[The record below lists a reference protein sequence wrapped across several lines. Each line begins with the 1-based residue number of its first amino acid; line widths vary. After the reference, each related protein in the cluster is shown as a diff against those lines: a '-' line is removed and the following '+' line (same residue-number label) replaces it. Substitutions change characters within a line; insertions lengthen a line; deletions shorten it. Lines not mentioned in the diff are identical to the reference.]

1 MTKPALAL
9 TPTSTFALNL
19 ALTLALASFATALFS
34 TTVIAQDISAVDKQ
48 NVRLLRADALSALQD
63 GDRKAAIAAADSM
76 IKIDP
81 DTARTTRQA
90 ADIYL
95 RAGKA
100 KWATRLF
107 DRYLESEPD
116 AKPELWQRGIALYLT
131 KDYKT
136 AAEQFELHQKVNPND
151 VENAAWHFLCVAK
164 NESFEKAQE
173 NILPAPG
180 DPRKPM
186 KELLEMLKTGDTD
199 AVNESVNA
207 TKVDSAERETAAF
220 YSDFYIGLYA
230 DAQDE
235 QKKASRLMRRA
246 AEDAP
251 RNYMGDIARV
261 YADFLKDQ
269 L

>member
-1 MTKPALAL
+1 MTK
-9 TPTSTFALNL
+9 
-19 ALTLALASFATALFS
+19 LALAFTLIATIATNLVSTPVFADELSALD
-34 TTVIAQDISAVDKQ
+34 AQ

-63 GDRKAAIAAADSM
+63 GDRKSAIAAADSM

-81 DTARTTRQA
+81 DTPRTTRQA

-100 KWATRLF
+100 KWAARLF

-116 AKPELWQRGIALYLT
+116 AKAELWQRGIALYFT

-136 AAEQFELHQKVNPND
+136 AAEQFEVHRKVNPND

-164 NESFEKAQE
+164 NESFEKAKE

-186 KELLEMLKTGDTD
+186 KELLNMLKTGNTD
-199 AVNESVNA
+199 DVNDCVNA
-207 TKVDSAERETAAF
+207 TKVDTAERETAAF
-220 YSDFYIGLYA
+220 YGDFYIGLYA

-235 QKKASRLMRRA
+235 QKKASRLMSRA

-261 YADFLKDQ
+261 YADFLKDE

>member
-1 MTKPALAL
+1 MIKFAL
-9 TPTSTFALNL
+9 TVSLVT
-19 ALTLALASFATALFS
+19 TLLMSATA
-34 TTVIAQDISAVDKQ
+34 IAQDISALDKQ

-63 GDRKAAIAAADSM
+63 GDRKSAIASADEM
-76 IKIDP
+76 VKIDP
-81 DTARTTRQA
+81 DTPRTTRQA

-100 KWATRLF
+100 KWAARLF

-116 AKPELWQRGIALYLT
+116 AKPELWQRGIALYFT

-136 AAEQFELHQKVNPND
+136 AAEQFEVHRKVNPND

-186 KELLEMLKTGDTD
+186 KEVLNMLKTGDTD
-199 AVNESVNA
+199 AVNETVNG
-207 TKVDSAERETAAF
+207 TKVDSKEREMAAF
-220 YSDFYIGLYA
+220 YGDFYIGLYA
-230 DAQDE
+230 DAQGE
-235 QKKASRLMRRA
+235 QKKARRLMSRA

-261 YADFLKDQ
+261 YADFLKDE